1 MLQIKKAGLFAIAF
15 IIRFYYI
22 ITIFCYDGNNQKI
35 ELSMYQNVQKRTLS
49 AINYWR
55 TIDQVLH
62 FEKVLLIKIEK
73 IPDKVSMNRPTLF
86 GVLVNSRENGLFSH
100 CF

>member
-1 MLQIKKAGLFAIAF
+1 
-15 IIRFYYI
+15 
-22 ITIFCYDGNNQKI
+22 
-35 ELSMYQNVQKRTLS
+35 MYQNVQKRTLS
-49 AINYWR
+49 AINYGR

>member
-1 MLQIKKAGLFAIAF
+1 MGIIK
-15 IIRFYYI
+15 
-22 ITIFCYDGNNQKI
+22 KI

-73 IPDKVSMNRPTLF
+73 TPVKVSMNRSTLF
-86 GVLVNSRENGLFSH
+86 GVLVNSRGKRDFFQASFVDSSIESFMR
-100 CF
+100 

>member
-1 MLQIKKAGLFAIAF
+1 MMGIIK
-15 IIRFYYI
+15 
-22 ITIFCYDGNNQKI
+22 KI

-55 TIDQVLH
+55 TIDQVMH

-73 IPDKVSMNRPTLF
+73 ITAKVSINRTTLF
-86 GVLVNSRENGLFSH
+86 SVLVNSREKRAFFPLLLID
-100 CF
+100 

>member
-1 MLQIKKAGLFAIAF
+1 
-15 IIRFYYI
+15 
-22 ITIFCYDGNNQKI
+22 
-35 ELSMYQNVQKRTLS
+35 MYQNVQKRTLS

-55 TIDQVLH
+55 TIDQVMH

-73 IPDKVSMNRPTLF
+73 ITAKVSMNRPTVF
-86 GVLVNSRENGLFSH
+86 GVWLIQEENGLFSH

>member
-1 MLQIKKAGLFAIAF
+1 MMGIIK
-15 IIRFYYI
+15 
-22 ITIFCYDGNNQKI
+22 KI

-55 TIDQVLH
+55 TIDQVMH

-73 IPDKVSMNRPTLF
+73 ITATHYKIKSKRGDKPQGFTRIQIEVM
-86 GVLVNSRENGLFSH
+86 E
-100 CF
+100 

>member
-73 IPDKVSMNRPTLF
+73 TPDKVSMNRPTLF
-86 GVLVNSRENGLFSH
+86 GVLVNSRENGLFYR
-100 CF
+100 CC

>member
-73 IPDKVSMNRPTLF
+73 TPDKVSMNRPTLF

>member
-1 MLQIKKAGLFAIAF
+1 
-15 IIRFYYI
+15 
-22 ITIFCYDGNNQKI
+22 
-35 ELSMYQNVQKRTLS
+35 MYQNVHKRTLS

>member
-86 GVLVNSRENGLFSH
+86 GVLVNSRENGLFYR
-100 CF
+100 CC

>member
-1 MLQIKKAGLFAIAF
+1 
-15 IIRFYYI
+15 
-22 ITIFCYDGNNQKI
+22 
-35 ELSMYQNVQKRTLS
+35 MYQNVQKRTLS

-86 GVLVNSRENGLFSH
+86 GVLVNSRENGLFSTVVN
-100 CF
+100 